1 MRLLKALLAPLCT
14 LCIIAGCTSCGGGGA
29 STPVNHDRP
38 AFDRAAAFAAL
49 TQQCDFGPRNPGSTG
64 HESCRAWL
72 ASEMTA
78 LADKTVLQDF
88 NADTLVG
95 GAHQFENILGLFG
108 SAAAGT
114 PILLAAHWDTR
125 PIADE
130 DPNPANRSTAILG
143 ANDGASGVAVLLE
156 LGRLMKARAPSR
168 PVILAFV
175 DAEDS
180 GLASAGA
187 GKRFLGFCV
196 GSDYLAN
203 HWPSDLPWPG
213 EMVLLDMVGTDGVRN
228 PRLQPTGVIGAPA
241 FKLEAASVAAAPLL
255 VDRIWSAA
263 SARGHSAFVRQ
274 PGGEIID
281 DHRPFIE
288 KGVAAVDII
297 HFAPAEW
304 HTIDDTPAHCSQDTL
319 YQVGD
324 TLVSILWD

>member
-1 MRLLKALLAPLCT
+1 MLF
-14 LCIIAGCTSCGGGGA
+14 IIAGCTSCGGGDA
-29 STPVNHDRP
+29 AAPVGPGRP
-38 AFDRAAAFAAL
+38 VFDKTLAFAAL
-49 TQQCDFGPRNPGSTG
+49 TQQCEFGPRNPGSAG

-72 ASEMTA
+72 ASQMTA
-78 LADKTVLQDF
+78 LATKVVLQDF
-88 NADTLVG
+88 EADTVLAG
-95 GAHQFENILGLFG
+95 RHQFQNIIGLFG
-108 SAAAGT
+108 AAAPGS

-130 DPNPANRSTAILG
+130 DPDPTNRNTPILG

-156 LGRLMKARAPSR
+156 LARLMKARAPSR
-168 PVILAFV
+168 PVLVAFL

-180 GLASAGA
+180 GAASAGA

-203 HWPSDLPWPG
+203 HWPPERPWPA
-213 EMVLLDMVGTDGVRN
+213 EMVLLDMVGTDNVRN
-228 PRLQPTGVIGAPA
+228 PRLQPTGVTGGPA
-241 FKLEAASVAAAPLL
+241 FKLEAASLAAAPLL

-263 SARGHSAFVRQ
+263 QARGHSAFLRQ

-281 DHRPFIE
+281 DHCPFIE

-304 HTIDDTPAHCSQDTL
+304 HTVDDTPAHCSPDTL

-324 TLVSILWD
+324 TLVSILWN